1 MNIRIIWMFGRIEL
15 DLDLDQ
21 DPLSLSLS
29 IDCTDM
35 IYHDIP

>member
-1 MNIRIIWMFGRIEL
+1 MMFGRIEL
-15 DLDLDQ
+15 DLDLDR
-21 DPLSLSLS
+21 DPLSFYNLS